1 MKTKILAI
9 SGKKQAGKDT
19 TANYIVGLWVQA
31 LGLCEEAYVN
41 IDGKLVL
48 INGQDSV
55 FFDIDKKGPLYE
67 EIKGFIRVYSFAD
80 CLKEKVCIDILG
92 LSREQ
97 CYGTDEQKNTPTHL
111 KWEDMPGVICDKG
124 LVDQLNLQSW
134 WDEDVNNLYSIAHYL
149 TYHEPGFMTG
159 REVMQ
164 FVGTEIFRKMYGDV
178 WVNATINQIN
188 KDNPVIAIIRDTRFP
203 NEVEGVQNAG
213 GLVGRLTKDVF
224 KGQDQHESETVLDS
238 YGGKY
243 DFLWDNES
251 LTIEEQCKLIHS
263 TLSDAQL
270 IPHSVT
276 ELYI

>member
-9 SGKKQAGKDT
+9 SGKKQSGKDT

-41 IDGKLVL
+41 SDGKLVL

-111 KWEDMPGVICDKG
+111 KWEDMPGIWTNKKRYDLAVEG
-124 LVDQLNLQSW
+124 LPDIEEV
-134 WDEDVNNLYSIAHYL
+134 L
-149 TYHEPGFMTG
+149 TYHKPGFMTA

-164 FVGTEIFRKMYGDV
+164 FAGTEIFRKMYGDV

-224 KGQDQHESETVLDS
+224 KGQDQHESETALDS
-238 YGGKY
+238 YAGKY
-243 DFLWDNES
+243 EFLWDNES
-251 LTIEEQCKLIHS
+251 LTIDEQCKLIHS